1 MLRLSVVI
9 VTYNRYRDLKECLD
23 SVFNFAIKPYEVIVV
38 DSCSIDGTEKIKD
51 CYPIKFISIPERSM
65 VSARNVG
72 INVAQGDIVAFL
84 DDDVVVDREWSKFLT
99 KPYQDSTVGGVGGR
113 VITYGKPKKHYIKV
127 ENGEVGKVFDNGLV
141 LGNFD
146 TPLTYPIE
154 VDCLI
159 GCNMSFRRDLLLK
172 AGGFDENYKGNCF
185 REETDCCIR
194 IRKLGYT
201 LIYQPKALLWHK
213 FWGKT
218 TNPEWG
224 YWYTRNHT
232 YFYLKNV
239 FPQSKAKLPIFLY
252 RTFFPPR
259 DYMLKAGMKV
269 KPEFKVLA
277 FAVKGFLDGSKAYA
291 RAQKRC
297 DGAHI

>member
-1 MLRLSVVI
+1 MLKLSVVI

-23 SVFNFAIKPYEVIVV
+23 SVFNLADQPYEVIVV
-38 DSCSIDGTEKIKD
+38 DSCSTDDTDKVKE
-51 CYPIKFISIPERSM
+51 CYPIRFISIPERSM

-72 INVAQGDIVAFL
+72 ITAAQGDIVAFL
-84 DDDVVVDREWSKFLT
+84 DDDVVVDKTWSKYII
-99 KPYQDSTVGGVGGR
+99 KPYQDNNVGGVGGR
-113 VITYGKPKKHYIKV
+113 VITYGKTKKHYVKV
-127 ENGEVGKVFDNGLV
+127 KNREVGRVFSNGLV

-146 TPLTYPIE
+146 TPLTHPVE
-154 VDCLI
+154 VDCLF
-159 GCNMSFRRDLLLK
+159 GCNMSFRRDLLLE

-194 IRKLGYT
+194 IKKLGYT
-201 LIYQPKALLWHK
+201 LIYQPKALVWHK

-218 TNPEWG
+218 TNREWG
-224 YWYTRNHT
+224 YWYMRNHT

-259 DYMLKAGMKV
+259 DYMLKVGMKV
-269 KPEFKVLA
+269 KLEFKTLA
-277 FAVKGFLDGSKAYA
+277 FAFKGLLDGSKAHA
-291 RAQKRC
+291 RAQKRRS
-297 DGAHI
+297 GACI